1 MLNGG
6 RVYPAPLVC
15 PCVSV
20 NTRCARVPL
29 NEPSMTTLNQQVPL
43 LRTAIVWR
51 WFTYLAFV
59 LYACAPCTAF
69 SQTPSPLQEW
79 QYPGGTIL
87 EKLYDPNLQDWRVVL
102 GAAVAALPRYDGAR
116 SYRESPAPVIV
127 ILYRDIAFA
136 SVGEGLGVNLVRGA
150 NYRAGVSIG
159 YDLGRPMSDEYAHLH
174 GLGDI
179 SAAPVVK
186 IFGSYVVSKEFPLV
200 LRADVRRIVG
210 GANGLLGDL
219 DAFMPLPGSS
229 QTFVMFAGPTIT
241 FSNGQYMRKVFGVS
255 PAQAAASGYPVYDAH
270 GGYTAYGVGFSASR
284 FITSHWL
291 INTDIAWNRLTGSAR
306 DSPITQSSVQGVIE
320 LSTEYRW

>member
-1 MLNGG
+1 MQ
-6 RVYPAPLVC
+6 C
-15 PCVSV
+15 HF
-20 NTRCARVPL
+20 
-29 NEPSMTTLNQQVPL
+29 
-43 LRTAIVWR
+43 LRTATAWR
-51 WFTYLAFV
+51 WFAHLAFV
-59 LYACAPCTAF
+59 LCAFVPWTAF

-127 ILYRDIAFA
+127 ILYRDIVFA

-150 NYRAGVSIG
+150 NYRAGISIG
-159 YDLGRPMSDEYAHLH
+159 YDLGRPMSDEYQHLH

-186 IFGSYVVSKEFPLV
+186 LFGSYVISKEFPLV
-200 LRADVRRIVG
+200 LRADLRRIVG

-229 QTFVMFAGPTIT
+229 KTFFMFAGPTIT
-241 FSNGQYMRKVFGVS
+241 FSNGEYMRKVFGVS
-255 PAQAAASGYPVYDAH
+255 AAQAAASGYPVYDAH
-270 GGYTAYGVGFSASR
+270 GGSTAFGLGFSASR
-284 FITSHWL
+284 FMTPHWL
-291 INTDIAWNRLTGSAR
+291 ISTDIAWNRLTGSASG
-306 DSPITQSSVQGVIE
+306 SPITQSTAQGIVE